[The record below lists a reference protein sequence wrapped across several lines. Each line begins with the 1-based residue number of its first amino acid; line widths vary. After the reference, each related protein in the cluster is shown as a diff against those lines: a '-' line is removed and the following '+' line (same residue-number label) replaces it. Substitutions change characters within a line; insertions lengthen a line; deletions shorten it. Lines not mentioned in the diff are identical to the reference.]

1 MTDAASPPAP
11 DPLADAYLAARLF
24 ALDPN
29 GLGGLWLRGGDGP
42 VRERIVALAAAALPE
57 GFAARRLPLSIDDD
71 RLVGGLDVGASLAAG
86 RAIRHQG
93 LLRETAGG
101 LLSIAGAER
110 MNDAMA
116 GRLAAAMDADGTALM
131 LLDDGDEEDMGPPH
145 ALTDR
150 LAFHLDL
157 SSIRHLAPPADPPAE
172 PLFLAEVAEPS
183 AEVLNAL
190 AAAAL
195 AFGVPS
201 VRTMLLALRAARAS
215 AAYHGRG
222 EIVAGD
228 VTIAA
233 RLVLVPNATRLPP
246 AEDEPPPEEPPPPP
260 DEPEDQPE
268 DSQEQEENAELPPL
282 EDLVLDAV
290 KASLPPEL
298 FEKLAKDRTRGRGP
312 QQRGRGVRKKA
323 KLRGRPIGARP
334 GSPTAGLRLALVDTL
349 RAAAPWQKI
358 RQGGGATLK
367 LRKDDLR
374 VRRFESRETIL
385 TIFAVDA
392 SGSAAFARLA
402 EAKGAV
408 ELLLERAYAKRAE
421 VALVAFRGTGAE
433 LLLPPTRSLTRARR
447 LLAALPG
454 GGGTPLAAGLDAACA
469 LADAQ
474 KSRGRTPQIVVLT
487 DGKANIAAD
496 GSQSRQKAGED
507 AEAAARRIA
516 LSGHKAAVIDIGPRR
531 QPEAAAVAAAMDGRY
546 LHLPRADASAV
557 TDAIA

>member
-1 MTDAASPPAP
+1 MSEGP
-11 DPLADAYLAARLF
+11 DPLADAILAARLF

-42 VRERIVALAAAALPE
+42 VRERLVALAAAALPE
-57 GFAARRLPLSIDDD
+57 GFVARRLPLSIDDD

-93 LLRETAGG
+93 LLAEAAGG

-110 MNDAMA
+110 MTDAMA

-131 LLDDGDEEDMGPPH
+131 LLDDSDEEEMAPPL

-150 LAFHLDL
+150 IAFHLDL
-157 SSIRHLAPPADPPAE
+157 RGIRHLTAPEEPPAE
-172 PLFLAEVAEPS
+172 PIFLADVAEPGPD
-183 AEVLNAL
+183 VLNAL

-215 AAYHGRG
+215 AAWHGRT
-222 EIVAGD
+222 EIVAED
-228 VTIAA
+228 VTNAV
-233 RLVLVPNATRLPP
+233 RLVLVPSATRLPP
-246 AEDEPPPEEPPPPP
+246 AAEEPPPEEETPPPP

-268 DSQEQEENAELPPL
+268 DRADEENAELPPL

-312 QQRGRGVRKKA
+312 QQRGRGARKKA

-454 GGGTPLAAGLDAACA
+454 GDAALA

-496 GSQSRQKAGED
+496 GSQGRQQAGAD
-507 AEAAARRIA
+507 AEAAAQRIA
-516 LSGHKAAVIDIGPRR
+516 RAGHKAAVIDIGPRR
-531 QPEAAAVAAAMDGRY
+531 QPEAAAIAAAMAGRY

-557 TDAIA
+557 TEAIA

>member
-1 MTDAASPPAP
+1 MTEAPPPAP
-11 DPLADAYLAARLF
+11 DPLSDAYLAVRLF

-42 VRERIVALAAAALPE
+42 VRERIASLAAAALPD

-71 RLVGGLDVGASLAAG
+71 RLAGGLDVGASLATG

-101 LLSIAGAER
+101 LLSVAGAER
-110 MNDAMA
+110 MPVAMA
-116 GRLAAAMDADGTALM
+116 GRLAAAMDSDGTALL
-131 LLDDGDEEDMGPPH
+131 LLDDSDEEELGPPH

-150 LAFHLDL
+150 IAFHLDL
-157 SSIRHLAPPADPPAE
+157 STIRHLAPPTDPPHEA
-172 PLFLAEVAEPS
+172 LFLAEVAEPG
-183 AEVLNAL
+183 ADVLNAL

-215 AAYHGRG
+215 AAYHGRS
-222 EIVAGD
+222 EIVADD

-246 AEDEPPPEEPPPPP
+246 AEDEPPPDEPPPA
-260 DEPEDQPE
+260 DEPDDQPE
-268 DSQEQEENAELPPL
+268 DRAEDEAPELPPL

-298 FEKLAKDRTRGRGP
+298 FEKLAKDRSRGRGP
-312 QQRGRGVRKKA
+312 QQRGRGARKRA

-334 GSPTAGLRLALVDTL
+334 GSPTGGLRLALVDTL

-421 VALVAFRGTGAE
+421 VALIAFRGTGAE

-496 GSQSRQKAGED
+496 GSQGRQKAGED
-507 AEAAARRIA
+507 ADAAARRIA
-516 LSGHKAAVIDIGPRR
+516 RAGHKVAVIDIGPRR
-531 QPEAAAVAAAMDGRY
+531 QPEAAAMAAAMDGRY

-557 TDAIA
+557 TEAIA

>member
-1 MTDAASPPAP
+1 MSEAP
-11 DPLADAYLAARLF
+11 DPLADAILAARLF

-42 VRERIVALAAAALPE
+42 VRERLVALAAAALPE
-57 GFAARRLPLSIDDD
+57 GIVARRLPLSIDDD
-71 RLVGGLDVGASLAAG
+71 RLVGGLDVGASLATG

-93 LLRETAGG
+93 LLAEAAGG

-110 MNDAMA
+110 MTDAMA

-131 LLDDGDEEDMGPPH
+131 LLDDSDEEDMAPPL

-150 LAFHLDL
+150 IAFHLDL
-157 SSIRHLAPPADPPAE
+157 RGIRHLTPPEEPPAE
-172 PLFLAEVAEPS
+172 PVFLADVAEPGPD
-183 AEVLNAL
+183 VLNAL

-215 AAYHGRG
+215 AAWHGRT
-222 EIVAGD
+222 EIVAED
-228 VTIAA
+228 VTNAV
-233 RLVLVPNATRLPP
+233 RLVLVPSATRLPP
-246 AEDEPPPEEPPPPP
+246 AAEEPPPEEEPPPPP

-268 DSQEQEENAELPPL
+268 DRADEENAELPPL

-312 QQRGRGVRKKA
+312 QQRGRGARKKA
-323 KLRGRPIGARP
+323 KLRGRPIGSRP

-454 GGGTPLAAGLDAACA
+454 GGGTPLAAGLDAALA

-496 GSQSRQKAGED
+496 GSQGRQQAGAD
-507 AEAAARRIA
+507 AEAAAQRIA
-516 LSGHKAAVIDIGPRR
+516 RAGYKAAVIDIGPRR
-531 QPEAAAVAAAMDGRY
+531 QPEAAAIAAAMAGRY

-557 TDAIA
+557 TEAIA